1 MLSVSVVTSIYFIN
15 YAYLNKDFNAEAL
28 VYKEEWGQEMK
39 YRESVQTIVNSLR
52 RNNDSLPVKM
62 YDTQDKAAFP
72 ALNAT
77 EIGKP
82 ILDYDFGKALVANYL
97 DSRIRAVKEKLR
109 NEQQTY
115 LGKKIDQD
123 IVIYIERM
131 SPDYAI
137 SHKINRQYRCVF
149 KESLIC
155 YNLDGTKAF
164 EPNKE
169 YQISEEQNKEFFAEI
184 SQYYLCNIIHCD

>member
-1 MLSVSVVTSIYFIN
+1 MCSSDL
-15 YAYLNKDFNAEAL
+15 
-28 VYKEEWGQEMK
+28 
-39 YRESVQTIVNSLR
+39 
-52 RNNDSLPVKM
+52 
-62 YDTQDKAAFP
+62 
-72 ALNAT
+72 
-77 EIGKP
+77 
-82 ILDYDFGKALVANYL
+82 DFGKALVANYL

-137 SHKINRQYRCVF
+137 SHKVTRPYRCVF
-149 KESLIC
+149 RESLIC

-164 EPNKE
+164 DPSKL

-184 SQYYLCNIIHCD
+184 SQYYLCNMIHCD